1 MLVPRFERIT
11 LPFVQKL
18 FYLILFHL
26 SYPELKIFH
35 RGVMEISSFVRVDIL
50 KRLKISRVKFI
61 AGRGKLIKIAMGVR
75 LFLFFF
81 FFSSPYRSVDI
92 RAAVWSANLRDL
104 SFHKSVLWS
113 WQ

>member
-35 RGVMEISSFVRVDIL
+35 RGVMEISSFVRVDIP

-81 FFSSPYRSVDI
+81 FFLLPISKRGYSGSRLERKFARFVVS
-92 RAAVWSANLRDL
+92 
-104 SFHKSVLWS
+104 
-113 WQ
+113 

>member
-75 LFLFFF
+75 LFLFSGAQICAICRF
-81 FFSSPYRSVDI
+81 I
-92 RAAVWSANLRDL
+92 NLYSGRGNSGGQRDTG
-104 SFHKSVLWS
+104 
-113 WQ
+113 QQQ